1 MKKIYN
7 NPTITV
13 VKIQHA
19 AALLIGSDIKEGNAS
34 NEKDVLSRRG
44 GYFDDDWEDE
54 DFE

>member
-19 AALLIGSDIKEGNAS
+19 AALLIGSDIREGNAS

-44 GYFDDDWEDE
+44 SSLWDDEEDE
-54 DFE
+54 DY

>member
-13 VKIQHA
+13 VKIQHS
-19 AALLIGSDIKEGNAS
+19 AALLIGSDIREGNAS

-44 GYFDDDWEDE
+44 SDFDNDWEDE
-54 DFE
+54 DLE